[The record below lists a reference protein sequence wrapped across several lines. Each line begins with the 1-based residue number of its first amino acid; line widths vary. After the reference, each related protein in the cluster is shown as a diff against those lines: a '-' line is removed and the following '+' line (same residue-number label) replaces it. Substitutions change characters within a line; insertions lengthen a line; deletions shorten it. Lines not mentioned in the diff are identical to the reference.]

1 MTTFTASTFA
11 GALALALAM
20 SASAATTTGS
30 ASTRTNANDTMHSP
44 SANANMPA
52 QCAKLTGRELGDC
65 LKLHGGAMERGASGT
80 TPSAAEKSADRNA
93 PRGTA
98 GALRNDKS
106 GSASGNT
113 GASGTAGTSGAGT
126 AGASGNSG
134 TAGGG
139 GGK

>member
-20 SASAATTTGS
+20 SAGAATTTGTTS
-30 ASTRTNANDTMHSP
+30 RTNDTMHAP

-52 QCAKLTGRELGDC
+52 QCANLTGRELGDC

-80 TPSAAEKSADRNA
+80 TPSATEKGADRSVT
-93 PRGTA
+93 RGTA
-98 GALRNDKS
+98 GAMRNDKS
-106 GSASGNT
+106 GGPTGGASSSGT
-113 GASGTAGTSGAGT
+113 SGASGTGAAGAASGSGA
-126 AGASGNSG
+126 
-134 TAGGG
+134 AGGG

>member
-1 MTTFTASTFA
+1 MKTFTASTFA

-20 SASAATTTGS
+20 SAGAATTMGT
-30 ASTRTNANDTMHSP
+30 ASTPTTANDTMRAP

-52 QCAKLTGRELGDC
+52 QCANLTGDELGAC

-80 TPSAAEKSADRNA
+80 TPSDAEKNADKSV

-106 GSASGNT
+106 GSPSGGASASGAT
-113 GASGTAGTSGAGT
+113 AASGAASGTAG
-126 AGASGNSG
+126 
-134 TAGGG
+134 AGG
-139 GGK
+139 K

>member
-20 SASAATTTGS
+20 SAGAATTTGT
-30 ASTRTNANDTMHSP
+30 ASTATTTNDTMRSP

-52 QCAKLTGRELGDC
+52 QCANLTGRELGDC

-80 TPSAAEKSADRNA
+80 TPSATEKGADRSVT
-93 PRGTA
+93 RGTA
-98 GALRNDKS
+98 GAMRNDKS
-106 GSASGNT
+106 GGPT
-113 GASGTAGTSGAGT
+113 GGASSSGT
-126 AGASGNSG
+126 AGASGAGAAGAASG
-134 TAGGG
+134 SGAAGGG